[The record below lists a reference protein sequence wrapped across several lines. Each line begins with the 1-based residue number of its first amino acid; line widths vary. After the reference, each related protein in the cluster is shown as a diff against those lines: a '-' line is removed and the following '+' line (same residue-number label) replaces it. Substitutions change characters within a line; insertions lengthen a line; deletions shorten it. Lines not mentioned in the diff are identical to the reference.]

1 MTLKAKKAKVVVEGK
16 SRPQITFVPYHLTP
30 NYILDPATDH
40 SDEETQENESVSSHS
55 IHSDSDEDQIDEE
68 SQILLNEGWADSIA
82 KILKTNKP
90 KKKKSLVLSKAKK
103 LTDPIKKVTTESYEI
118 ATSDG
123 QVRKEQTVVEK
134 STSVEQPKKR
144 VGKPLRK

>member
-1 MTLKAKKAKVVVEGK
+1 MKIL
-16 SRPQITFVPYHLTP
+16 YYLTP
-30 NYILDPATDH
+30 FHVLESGTDQ
-40 SDEETQENESVSSHS
+40 SDEEIQENESVSSQS
-55 IHSDSDEDQIDEE
+55 IQSESEEDQVDEE

-144 VGKPLRK
+144 VIKHS